1 MAGIDNLEIYRCVL
15 EDLPTGVYLVGRD
28 GKILFWNYGAE
39 RITGH
44 LRQDVVGHACQEPF
58 LGNFAEQNGGSA
70 SAALAVL
77 EAVLRDG
84 KPTEWQGSFRHKA
97 GHMVPVKLRAIPM
110 RDSRG
115 AIIGAAECFDET
127 VDIAEWDR
135 RHNKLAQYG
144 CLDSA
149 SGLLTHKMIESRL
162 RECLA
167 SYPETAVPF
176 CAVAV
181 AFDHL
186 LEVQAR
192 YGAGAIAAVLRV
204 AAQTLESC
212 LRPNDYL
219 GRWQDNE
226 LLAIVVECDRR
237 EIASVGERL
246 RKTLERSRI
255 MWWGESLPV
264 TISLGA
270 APVEANDNIR
280 EILWRAESA
289 LRDSMAQGG
298 NRVVVYQ

>member
-1 MAGIDNLEIYRCVL
+1 MAALDNLELYRTVL
-15 EDLPTGVYLVGRD
+15 EDLPTGVYLVARD

-44 LRQDVVGHACQEPF
+44 LRQDVVGHLCREDF
-58 LGNFAEQNGGSA
+58 LGNFPEQNGEPGSA
-70 SAALAVL
+70 AWATL

-84 KPTEWQGSFRHKA
+84 KTTEWQGSFRHKA

-110 RDSRG
+110 RDARG

-127 VDIAEWDR
+127 VDLAEWDR
-135 RHNKLAQYG
+135 RHSKLAQYG
-144 CLDSA
+144 CLDSE
-149 SGLLTHKMIESRL
+149 SGLLTHKMVEARL

-167 SYPETAVPF
+167 TYTETLVPF
-176 CAVAV
+176 SVLSI

-192 YGAGAIAAVLRV
+192 YGSGAIAALLRI
-204 AAQTLESC
+204 AGITLESC

-226 LLAIVVECDRR
+226 LLAIVVECDRK
-237 EIASVGERL
+237 EIASVAERL
-246 RKTLERSRI
+246 RNTVERSRI

-264 TISLGA
+264 TVSMGA
-270 APVEANDNIR
+270 APVQANDSAR

-298 NRVVVYQ
+298 NRVVVYE